1 MSFSKERL
9 RAVKE
14 TAISTQ
20 DMSLAHESVQ
30 IKKNKKQLFLIFLHT
45 LPEYQSTSLQR
56 PTYFLTFIPLS
67 LHMYS
72 VFPPACDLGGDV
84 SSLAALPRRAVLL
97 HSHDSSL
104 PDIRLPVIAAVLVL
118 VGDLR
123 EGATDRSHRAG

>member
-30 IKKNKKQLFLIFLHT
+30 IKKQKAAFFDFPSHSARVSKHK
-45 LPEYQSTSLQR
+45 STR

-72 VFPPACDLGGDV
+72 VFPPACDLRGDV

-123 EGATDRSHRAG
+123 EGATDRSHHAG